1 MKPGENIEK
10 RIKNF
15 DIDTDARIDEVV
27 LGELLHAQKMSKE
40 PTLSSSQP
48 NIWRIIMENKKIRLT
63 TVVTAILMI
72 SLFLY
77 FSDTSIVTK
86 AYAMSD
92 MPDVLYS
99 AQNLHM
105 KKISRLSF
113 NYSSGSGRRGT
124 SMRGGINAG
133 ASGANNESSVV
144 EVDTEYWIDFA
155 NGRWKTP
162 FIGYGMGGGIRPGG
176 RETSGPEV
184 NVSEKICAGG
194 DFEMLVDHDRKTV
207 FYTRVN
213 EFQKKLRCYQ
223 HAKIFVNEALGEPDF
238 YDSYQIIGQE
248 EIDGEIYDI
257 WEAIMEKRLRH
268 AYKDN
273 NWLPPEAAEFAY
285 EPARKIQAWLSPQT
299 GDLAKTIRWTQ
310 RNGQWQKGNETTLV
324 EYNIDMPDEIFAL
337 EPPPG
342 YRCLNSKRSA
352 KAPELIRGRG
362 SILSVQLST
371 HIGFALPNGS
381 IIACWGSYDKKSQRP
396 QNMLFKDL
404 QMGGPLPKLPFE
416 VYALEATLRGE
427 EFTFEGYHLA
437 YTKKNGE
444 FYEWAIYIPTKYI
457 DSKYSDMLN
466 YDFIF
471 RNNTTRKLDVNSLGS
486 SVRPELTIKNQQDFE
501 TYVLGAMAEMSNDG
515 NIPEQIT
522 YEKVLKLSD
531 QLYDSLNQY

>member
-48 NIWRIIMENKKIRLT
+48 NIWRIIMKNKKIQLT
-63 TVVTAILMI
+63 TVVTVILMI
-72 SLFLY
+72 SLFLH
-77 FSDTSIVTK
+77 FSDTSIVAK

-92 MPDVLYS
+92 MPDLLYS

-124 SMRGGINAG
+124 TMQGGINAG

-162 FIGYGMGGGIRPGG
+162 FIGYGMGSGIRPGG

-257 WEAIMEKRLRH
+257 WEAVMEKRLRH

-381 IIACWGSYDKKSQRP
+381 IIACWGSYDKESRRP

-471 RNNTTRKLDVNSLGS
+471 RNNTTRELDVNSLGS

-501 TYVLGAMAEMSNDG
+501 TYLLGAMAEMSNDG

-522 YEKVLKLSD
+522 YEKVLKLSG
-531 QLYDSLNQY
+531 QLYDSLH